1 MEVLAEITTGN
12 AQIKKRSNG
21 MVTLKHLE
29 GINSLK
35 WNDFVENYEAILQLQ
50 NGCISPL
57 LGNVTNIEEVEN
69 EAKAFMTKTLPTVA
83 NALAFVNEKTN
94 TVTSFVI
101 NMYLYLHRPQIPVKV
116 FSSEEKALKWL
127 NEFL

>member
-1 MEVLAEITTGN
+1 MEVLTEITTGN
-12 AQIKKRSNG
+12 AQIKKCSNG
-21 MVTLKHLE
+21 MLIFKHLE
-29 GINSLK
+29 GIKSL
-35 WNDFVENYEAILQLQ
+35 NLSDFVENYEGILRLQ
-50 NGCISPL
+50 SGCVSPL
-57 LGNVTNIEEVEN
+57 LGNVTNIEDVEN

-94 TVTSFVI
+94 TVTSFAI

-127 NEFL
+127 NGFL